1 MINVKADN
9 VKMKGYA
16 LVRDEEGKP
25 KIDRQSLKTFWPYLT
40 EEDKEYMRTKYEE
53 VKLWL

>member
-1 MINVKADN
+1 MINVKANN

-16 LVRDEEGKP
+16 LVRDKNGKP
-25 KIDRQSLKTFWPYLT
+25 KIDRQALKTFWPYLT
-40 EEDKEYMRTKYEE
+40 EEDKEYMRTQYEE